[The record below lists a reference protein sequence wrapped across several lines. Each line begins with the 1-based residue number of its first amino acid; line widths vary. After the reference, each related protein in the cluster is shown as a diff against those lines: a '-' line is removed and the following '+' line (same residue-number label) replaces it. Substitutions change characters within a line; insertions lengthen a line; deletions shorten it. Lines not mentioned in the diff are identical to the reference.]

1 MDPYITFEVRLFSVP
16 YHLQVILITVYNRF
30 FGSSVIW
37 SVTYQG
43 CDTTN
48 AILAQKNKKSLLKLK
63 ISGINVEVLN

>member
-1 MDPYITFEVRLFSVP
+1 MNPYITFEVRIFSVP

-48 AILAQKNKKSLLKLK
+48 AILAQKKTKVCSNLKL
-63 ISGINVEVLN
+63 VVLM

>member
-1 MDPYITFEVRLFSVP
+1 MNPYITFEVRIFSVP
-16 YHLQVILITVYNRF
+16 YYLQVILITVYNRF

-48 AILAQKNKKSLLKLK
+48 AILAQKKQKSAQT
-63 ISGINVEVLN
+63 

>member
-1 MDPYITFEVRLFSVP
+1 MNPYITFEVRIFSVP

-48 AILAQKNKKSLLKLK
+48 AILAQKKQKVCSNLKL
-63 ISGINVEVLN
+63 VVLM